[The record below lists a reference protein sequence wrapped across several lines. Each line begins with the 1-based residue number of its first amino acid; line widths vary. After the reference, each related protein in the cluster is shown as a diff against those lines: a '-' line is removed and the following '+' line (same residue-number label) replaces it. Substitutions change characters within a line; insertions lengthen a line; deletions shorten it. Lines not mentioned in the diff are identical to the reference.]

1 MKTRNIPFG
10 YKRENGKIFLHPL
23 ESKTVNEIFTAYLNG
38 QSLLQI
44 ARSLNN
50 RQVEYMPETTGW
62 NKARLKRIIED
73 GRYLGS
79 EIYPAIIEQTVFDK
93 AQEIKAARNTQKSLD
108 RNADIFKLTI
118 PIRCESCGEPMR
130 RIHDSRTTHKEKW
143 VCRSCGATIKISDD
157 ILLSVITECVNS
169 LIDNPSILEHQ
180 PAPLKPSMEAI
191 RLRNEIGR
199 MLDSLSI
206 DKESL
211 KNRIFEY
218 ASLIYTELD
227 TNERITE
234 EIRAVLKNTRSLSL
248 YDGELTNKTV
258 SAVILHTD
266 KSVSLILKN
275 GQQIGKEKPNGTANT
290 AKTGTHHCADHTAS
304 ECVQHTVYHQAS
316 SGLLPG
322 IHQAG

>member
-10 YKRENGKIFLHPL
+10 YKRENGKIRLHPA

-44 ARSLNN
+44 ARHLNECN
-50 RQVEYMPETTGW
+50 VEYMPETTGW

-73 GRYLGS
+73 VRYLGN

-93 AQEIKAARNTQKSLD
+93 AQEIKATRNTQKAID

-130 RIHDSRTTHKEKW
+130 RMHDSRTTHKEKW
-143 VCRSCGATIKISDD
+143 ICRSCGAAIKISDD
-157 ILLSVITECVNS
+157 ALLKVITECMNR
-169 LIDNPSILEHQ
+169 LIADPSILKHKPTQTE
-180 PAPLKPSMEAI
+180 PSMETI

-234 EIRAVLKNTRSLSL
+234 EIRAVLKKARPLSL

-275 GQQIGKEKPNGTANT
+275 DQQIGKEKQNATANA
-290 AKTGTHHCADHTAS
+290 AKAGAHHYANHTAG
-304 ECVQHTVYHQAS
+304 ECVQHTVYHQAG